1 MEKEKL
7 FSPPSY
13 VGPLGGAEES
23 ADKFISGLIYSGL
36 LEKLV
41 EQHEQVQASLNSDNA
56 DEREEA
62 FEIDETLNRVW
73 VELMHN
79 FGIES

>member
-23 ADKFISGLIYSGL
+23 ADKFCGGLIYSGL

-41 EQHEQVQASLNSDNA
+41 EQHEEVQASLTSDDA
-56 DEREEA
+56 EERKEA
-62 FEIDETLNRVW
+62 FEIDASLNRVW
-73 VELMHN
+73 VELMYS